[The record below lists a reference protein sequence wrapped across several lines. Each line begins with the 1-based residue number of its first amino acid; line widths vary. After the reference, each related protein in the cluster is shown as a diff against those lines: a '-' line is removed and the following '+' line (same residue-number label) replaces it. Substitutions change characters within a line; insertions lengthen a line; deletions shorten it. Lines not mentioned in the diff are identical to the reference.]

1 MTLTLWGLKT
11 CDTCRKAL
19 NALPGATFRDVR
31 AEPLREAEIA
41 ELLGEFGEALVNRAS
56 TTWRGL
62 SEAERALP
70 PVELLARYPT
80 LMKRPVIQAGEAWHL
95 GWGPAVRA
103 ALGVA

>member
-19 NALPGATFRDVR
+19 KALPEAAFRDVR
-31 AEPLREAEIA
+31 AEPLTGAEIA
-41 ELLGEFGEALVNRAS
+41 VLLAEFGEALVNRAS

-70 PVELLARYPT
+70 PAELLARYPA
-80 LMKRPVIQAGEAWHL
+80 LMKRPVIRAGETWHL